1 MIYHPFVNLIFKKE
15 VPMRADLHSH
25 TTYSDG
31 HLTVEEIIRL
41 AKRNHITVLAIT
53 DHDIVSG
60 ARLAKELNTD
70 EALEI
75 IVGIELSTY
84 HNNESVHILGY
95 FNAQSD
101 IDSLESF
108 LTAQQEARLVRAHH
122 ILDLLK
128 HHFDIEV
135 NRDLLQ
141 DYEAITR
148 GSIADMILA
157 SGYHFTRSEIFDRF
171 LGDGAKAYLPST
183 KLPTKEGIAILKK
196 AGALTSLAHP
206 VLLKRTKPEEIIA
219 FGVDAIE
226 AYYPLNSM
234 EDTNR
239 FKDLA
244 RRHQLLVTAGSDFH
258 KFEDNKHGTLGQ
270 VILKN
275 KELDRFLTAL
285 KEMEK

>member
-1 MIYHPFVNLIFKKE
+1 
-15 VPMRADLHSH
+15 MRADLHSH

-31 HLTVEEIIRL
+31 HLTVEEILSL
-41 AKRNHITVLAIT
+41 AKRNHVTVLAIT
-53 DHDIVSG
+53 DHDILSG
-60 ARLAKELNTD
+60 AKLAKELTQND
-70 EALEI
+70 DSLEI
-75 IVGIELSTY
+75 IIGIELSTFY
-84 HNNESVHILGY
+84 NEESVHILGY
-95 FNAQSD
+95 FNALSD
-101 IDSLESF
+101 LDSLESF
-108 LTAQQEARLVRAHH
+108 LKSQQEARHLRASK

-135 NRDLLQ
+135 NKELLGG
-141 DYEAITR
+141 YEAITR
-148 GSIADMILA
+148 GSIADMILE

-183 KLPTKEGIAILKK
+183 KLSTKEGIAILKK

-206 VLLKRTKPEEIIA
+206 VLLKKSKPEEIIS

-244 RRHQLLVTAGSDFH
+244 RKHQLLVTAGSDFH
-258 KFEDNKHGTLGQ
+258 KFEDYKHGTLGQ

-275 KELDRFLTAL
+275 KELDRFLAAL
-285 KEMEK
+285 KEMGK